1 MSLMFVAD
9 TTSAEFVAEFAAE
22 FVAEFAAEFATLEH
36 LPQQE

>member
-9 TTSAEFVAEFAAE
+9 TASAEFVAEFAAE
-22 FVAEFAAEFATLEH
+22 FVAEFATLEH